1 MARIIVVDDSK
12 LMRHIVRHFLE
23 EAGHDVDEWAEV
35 SASEIPGRL
44 EAAPPDLLITDYQM
58 PGCNGLTV
66 AKMARKARPALP
78 IIVLTASHD
87 PAVEAA
93 LHKQEVSRILHK
105 PLTGEELLEAVRP
118 LL

>member
-23 EAGHDVDEWAEV
+23 EAGHEVDEWADV
-35 SASEIPGRL
+35 SASEIQGRL
-44 EAAPPDLLITDYQM
+44 EAFSPDLLITDYQM

-66 AKMARKARPALP
+66 AKMVRKARPSLP
-78 IIVLTASHD
+78 VIVLTASHD

-93 LHKQEVSRILHK
+93 LRKQEVSAILHK
-105 PLTGEELLEAVRP
+105 PLKSEDLLEIVRP